1 MNDPMHAAIN
11 VIKGEHRALAAVL
24 EAMKALVADAGAPD
38 KVDFRLLWTMLYY
51 IEAYPD
57 RLHHPKEEQFIFSR
71 LRQRS
76 PDAAGLIDELH
87 RQHEA
92 GPDEIALLRTA
103 LGHFEASV
111 PGADTELRA
120 AVQRYSEQIW
130 KHMTTEEQQLL
141 PLAQSHLTEDDWKH
155 IAQAFADNN
164 DPVLGRQP
172 QAELLA
178 VFRRIVDW
186 APAPLGFGGHVQKT

>member
-1 MNDPMHAAIN
+1 MKEPMQAAID
-11 VIKGEHRALAAVL
+11 VIRGEHRALAAVM
-24 EAMKALVADAGAPD
+24 EAIKTLVADADGPD
-38 KVDFRLLWTMLYY
+38 KIDFRLLWTMLYY

-71 LRQRS
+71 LRERS
-76 PDAAGLIDELH
+76 PAAVALIDELH

-92 GPDEIALLRTA
+92 GADEIAQLRTA
-103 LGHFEASV
+103 LGHFEAGV
-111 PGADTELRA
+111 PGAQAALRA
-120 AVQRYSEQIW
+120 AVQRYAEQMW
-130 KHMTTEEQQLL
+130 AHMTTEEQQLL
-141 PLAQSHLTEDDWKH
+141 PLAQSHLTPDDWKH

-186 APAPLGFGGHVQKT
+186 APAPLGFGGHVHKT